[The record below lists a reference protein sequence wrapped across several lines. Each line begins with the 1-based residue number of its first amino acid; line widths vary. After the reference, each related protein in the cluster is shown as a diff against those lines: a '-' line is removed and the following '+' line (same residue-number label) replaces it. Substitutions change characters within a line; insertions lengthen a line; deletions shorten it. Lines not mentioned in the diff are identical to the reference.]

1 MPTFDF
7 DLARRMSRPGP
18 RYTSY
23 PTAPHFHP
31 DFGPADY
38 AAALDWLRDE
48 SETPFSLYTH
58 VLFCAE
64 LCYYCGCH
72 MKVTHKRAPVERYL
86 TYLEREMDLVAAR
99 VGPRRLVRQIHW
111 GGGTPTTLGPDG
123 IERLMAHT
131 RQLFTVADDAEVGIE
146 ADPRTLTRAHL
157 EAARRAGF
165 NRLSF
170 GVQSFDSE
178 VQVAIGRVQPF
189 ERVWQATEWA
199 RDLGFG
205 GLSFD
210 LIYGLPHQTP
220 ERFARTLD
228 LAASLGPDRMS
239 VFGYAHVPWMKKHQ
253 QLIPEGALPGPE
265 ERLALYALAYETLA
279 ARGYRHVGMDHFAR
293 PDDPLCRAQDAGE
306 LHRNFQGYATH
317 ADCALLGFGVSAIGS
332 LGRSYVQNEKGLPAY
347 YNAIDAGRLPVARGL
362 ELTDEDVL
370 RRHVIT
376 RLMCDFALD
385 KHAVESR
392 FGIDFDEHFA
402 DALDALSALE
412 AEGVVVLG
420 DDRIVVPERAR
431 PFVRNAAM
439 AFDAYLDTRG
449 AAETPRYSQTV

>member
-1 MPTFDF
+1 MFDF

-23 PTAPHFHP
+23 PTAPHFH
-31 DFGPADY
+31 DGFGPDDY
-38 AAALDWLRDE
+38 AAALDRLD
-48 SETPFSLYTH
+48 PAQPLSLYTH
-58 VLFCAE
+58 VLFCTK
-64 LCYYCGCH
+64 LCHYCGCH
-72 MKVTHKRAPVERYL
+72 MKVTHRQQPVMKYL
-86 TYLEREMDLVAAR
+86 GYLEREMDLVADR
-99 VGPRRLVRQIHW
+99 LGPRIVRQIHW

-131 RQLFTVADDAEVGIE
+131 RRRFTVADDAEIGLE
-146 ADPRTLTRAHL
+146 ADPRTLTLAHL

-170 GVQSFDSE
+170 GVQSFDPA
-178 VQVAIGRVQPF
+178 VQKAIGRVQPF
-189 ERVWQATEWA
+189 EQVRQATEWA
-199 RDLGFG
+199 RTLRFD

-228 LAASLGPDRMS
+228 LAASLGPDRLS

-253 QLIPEGALPGPE
+253 QLIDAEALPDAE
-265 ERLALYALAYETLA
+265 DRLRLYALAFETLT

-293 PDDPLCRAQDAGE
+293 PDDPLCRAQDAGT

-317 ADCALLGFGVSAIGS
+317 ADCALLGFGASAIGG
-332 LGRSYVQNEKGLPAY
+332 LGRAYAQNEKGLPAY
-347 YNAIDAGRLPVARGL
+347 YAAIDADRLPIARGL
-362 ELTDEDVL
+362 ELDDEDVL

-385 KHAVESR
+385 KRTVETR
-392 FGIDFDEHFA
+392 FGIDFDRHFA
-402 DALDALSALE
+402 AALGDLAALE
-412 AEGVVVLG
+412 ADGVVVLG
-420 DDRIVVPERAR
+420 TDHLVVPERGR
-431 PFVRNAAM
+431 PFVRNVAM
-439 AFDAYLDTRG
+439 AFDAYIKQDTG
-449 AAETPRYSQTV
+449 ASAAPRYSQTV